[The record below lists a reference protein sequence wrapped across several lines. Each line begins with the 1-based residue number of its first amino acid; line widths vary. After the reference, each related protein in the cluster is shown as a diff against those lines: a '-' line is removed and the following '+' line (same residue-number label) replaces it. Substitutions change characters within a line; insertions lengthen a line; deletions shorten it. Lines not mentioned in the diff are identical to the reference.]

1 MDLLD
6 QRGQPLPAHRG
17 GRHRSSEVVV
27 VALGGDIKHATALLD
42 GEPGVDE
49 DVDHRV
55 DPFGRL
61 APVPSS
67 SFSRR
72 RISTSASMP
81 DPLPRS
87 AQLLGLGRRAPGDQS
102 AIDPVL
108 LDPVIES
115 GLGEAEVGRGI
126 GDTLA
131 GLDESDG
138 SSTELGGIGTGH
150 GLSLSSR
157 PELNK

>member
-27 VALGGDIKHATALLD
+27 VALGGDVEHATALLD

-61 APVPSS
+61 APVPSN
-67 SFSRR
+67 SFARR
-72 RISTSASMP
+72 RISTSAS
-81 DPLPRS
+81 
-87 AQLLGLGRRAPGDQS
+87 
-102 AIDPVL
+102 
-108 LDPVIES
+108 
-115 GLGEAEVGRGI
+115 
-126 GDTLA
+126 
-131 GLDESDG
+131 
-138 SSTELGGIGTGH
+138 
-150 GLSLSSR
+150 SSR
-157 PELNK
+157 ILFLARRNSLDSVVVRPGMCPQSILSCLIQW